1 MPKKSKRV
9 ASRQAQLSGRSKRLR
24 THGPTGI
31 PITPVRQDEHSQEEA
46 IAKDEGQATEVLSQE
61 AVAVQEVSRPTPSRT
76 PRSRG
81 RAIQAKPI
89 ETYFR
94 PELRRIGLTSL
105 VAFGILTVLIVVSF
119 GA

>member
-31 PITPVRQDEHSQEEA
+31 PITPPRHDEHPQEEV
-46 IAKDEGQATEVLSQE
+46 IAKDEGEATDIISQE
-61 AVAVQEVSRPTPSRT
+61 TVAVQEVSRPTPSRT

-89 ETYFR
+89 ETYFSS
-94 PELRRIGLTSL
+94 ELRRIGLTSL
-105 VAFGILTVLIVVSF
+105 VAFGILTVLIFVSF

>member
-31 PITPVRQDEHSQEEA
+31 PVTPARQDEQSQEVSKA
-46 IAKDEGQATEVLSQE
+46 MDEDQATEILPQE

-76 PRSRG
+76 PRARG

-89 ETYFR
+89 ETYFS

-105 VAFGILTVLIVVSF
+105 VAFGILTVLIFVSF

>member
-31 PITPVRQDEHSQEEA
+31 PITPEHPQEEV
-46 IAKDEGQATEVLSQE
+46 IAKDEGEATDIISQE
-61 AVAVQEVSRPTPSRT
+61 TVAVQEVSRPTPSRT

-81 RAIQAKPI
+81 RTIQAKPI
-89 ETYFR
+89 ERYFSS
-94 PELRRIGLTSL
+94 ELRRIGLTSL
-105 VAFGILTVLIVVSF
+105 VAFGILTVLIFVSF